1 MPKQTAHIRKYSH
14 NKEFSE
20 NEYLKDSAN
29 IDWAIIAT
37 FYSALHLIEGLV
49 AKHNLHFSS
58 HKMRAQYVSRDKRL
72 RELGIPAKYNTL
84 YNQSIRARYDCV
96 AMDKKDLSDV
106 VCALNYIEDKLLS
119 EME

>member
-37 FYSALHLIEGLV
+37 FYSALH
-49 AKHNLHFSS
+49 F
-58 HKMRAQYVSRDKRL
+58 
-72 RELGIPAKYNTL
+72 
-84 YNQSIRARYDCV
+84 
-96 AMDKKDLSDV
+96 LS
-106 VCALNYIEDKLLS
+106 ALSFPPLQVLLS
-119 EME
+119 ALPVLQVSQSWVSP